1 MNQNQR
7 LPAHRLIPHRRRL
20 LLIEWVKN
28 PTDNS
33 LKAET
38 TVTAEWPLHRDGMV
52 SSLICIELV
61 AQTIAAFN
69 TCRRGIEAG
78 IKLGLL
84 VGVKEV
90 AFVKN
95 TLPVGTRLS
104 IQITKLSHV
113 GEYAVFEGQVDSG
126 SESFCRAV
134 LQVLEPGD
142 EKLANL
148 KTRDGT

>member
-1 MNQNQR
+1 MDQNQR
-7 LPAHRLIPHRRRL
+7 LPAQRLIPHRRRL
-20 LLIEWVKN
+20 LLIEWAKN
-28 PTDNS
+28 PTDHS
-33 LKAET
+33 LEAET
-38 TVTAEWPLHRDGMV
+38 TVTAEWPLYRNGKV
-52 SSLICIELV
+52 SCLICIELV

-69 TCRRGIEAG
+69 TYRRGIEAG

-104 IQITKLSHV
+104 IQITELSHV
-113 GEYAVFEGQVDSG
+113 GEYAVFEGQVN
-126 SESFCRAV
+126 SESEFLCRAV
-134 LQVLEPGD
+134 LQVLEPG
-142 EKLANL
+142 EKKLAIL